1 MTRAAPRRPDGG
13 QATVELAL
21 VLPLLAVLMLV
32 LIQAVVLARDQ
43 LLVTHAAR
51 EAARA
56 AAVDPDPGAPRRA
69 AVAAGPLD
77 PGRLHVDAGARG
89 AVGTSVQVKIR
100 YREPTTLP
108 IVGRAIGDVTLSS
121 EATMRIER

>member
-1 MTRAAPRRPDGG
+1 MTHALQRRPDGG

-21 VLPLLAVLMLV
+21 VLPLLALLMLALV
-32 LIQAVVLARDQ
+32 QAVVLARDQ

-56 AAVDPDPGAPRRA
+56 AAVDPDPSAPRRA
-69 AVAAGPLD
+69 AVRAGPLD
-77 PGRLHVDAGARG
+77 PGRLQVDSGLRG
-89 AVGTSVQVKIR
+89 EVGTSVRVEVR

-108 IVGRAIGDVTLSS
+108 LVGRAIGDVTLRS

>member
-1 MTRAAPRRPDGG
+1 MTRAAPQRPDSG

-21 VLPLLAVLMLV
+21 VLPLLAVLMLALV
-32 LIQAVVLARDQ
+32 QAVVLARDQ

-69 AVAAGPLD
+69 AIRAGPLD
-77 PGRLHVDAGARG
+77 PGRLEVDTGPRG
-89 AVGTSVQVKIR
+89 TVGTSVRVEVR

-121 EATMRIER
+121 EATMRVER

>member
-1 MTRAAPRRPDGG
+1 MTGAPPRRRDGG

-21 VLPLLAVLMLV
+21 VLPLLGLLMLALV
-32 LIQAVVLARDQ
+32 QAVVLARDQ

-69 AVAAGPLD
+69 AVRAGPLD
-77 PGRLHVDAGARG
+77 PARLQVDTGPRG
-89 AVGTSVQVKIR
+89 AAGTSVRVEVR
-100 YREPTTLP
+100 YREPTALP
-108 IVGRAIGDVTLSS
+108 LVGRAIGDITLRG
-121 EATMRIER
+121 EATMRVER

>member
-1 MTRAAPRRPDGG
+1 MTRVAPQRPDSG

-21 VLPLLAVLMLV
+21 VLPLLAVLMLA

-69 AVAAGPLD
+69 AVSAASLD
-77 PGRLHVDAGARG
+77 PGRLQVDTGARG
-89 AVGTSVQVKIR
+89 AVGTSVQVNVR

-121 EATMRIER
+121 QATMRIER

>member
-1 MTRAAPRRPDGG
+1 MTPAAQQRPDSG

-21 VLPLLAVLMLV
+21 VLPLLAVLMLALV
-32 LIQAVVLARDQ
+32 QAVVLARDQ

-56 AAVDPDPGAPRRA
+56 AAVDPDPGAPQRA
-69 AVAAGPLD
+69 AAGAGPLD
-77 PGRLHVDAGARG
+77 PGRLQVDTSPRG
-89 AVGTSVQVKIR
+89 AVGTSVRVEVR

-121 EATMRIER
+121 AATMRIER